1 MARIIRKTYRVEEL
15 PQGMVA
21 DLDATPDQLVR
32 VTVDARRRRDVDA
45 LLELT
50 RRASREARRRGLTK
64 EKLIHLLDDR

>member
-1 MARIIRKTYRVEEL
+1 MAKIIRKTYRVEDL
-15 PQGMVA
+15 PPGMVA
-21 DLDATPDQLVR
+21 ELDAAPDQLVR